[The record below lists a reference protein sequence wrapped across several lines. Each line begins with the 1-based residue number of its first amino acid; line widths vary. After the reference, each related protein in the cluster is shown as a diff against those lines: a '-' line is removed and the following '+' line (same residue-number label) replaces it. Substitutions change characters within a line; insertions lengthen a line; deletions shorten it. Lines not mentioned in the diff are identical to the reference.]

1 MRWTGFLRFAYTSAM
16 KRLNLKR
23 AAVIETQGVFED
35 LDAVRDITSQ
45 ARRHD
50 DYFIDDE
57 TVNEA
62 SAPIDSNDT
71 QSGS

>member
-1 MRWTGFLRFAYTSAM
+1 M

-23 AAVIETQGVFED
+23 AAVNEQQGEYED
-35 LDAVRDITSQ
+35 LDKLQDTTSQ
-45 ARRHD
+45 LGRHD

-62 SAPIDSNDT
+62 SASIDSNDT

>member
-1 MRWTGFLRFAYTSAM
+1 M

-50 DYFIDDE
+50 DHFIDDE

-62 SAPIDSNDT
+62 SASIDSKDT
-71 QSGS
+71 

>member
-1 MRWTGFLRFAYTSAM
+1 M

-35 LDAVRDITSQ
+35 LDALRDTTSQ

-50 DYFIDDE
+50 DYFSDDE
-57 TVNEA
+57 PVSEA
-62 SAPIDSNDT
+62 SASIDSNDT

>member
-1 MRWTGFLRFAYTSAM
+1 M

-35 LDAVRDITSQ
+35 LDAVRDMTSQ
-45 ARRHD
+45 ARLHD
-50 DYFIDDE
+50 DYFSDDE
-57 TVNEA
+57 IVNEA
-62 SAPIDSNDT
+62 SASIDSNDT